1 MGESII
7 FQDEECKSVNMI
19 YKYLNNEYEKIQN
32 QLYLLKELVLIP
44 KRKYLKR
51 KNYDLKPA
59 KRGRKKKNS
68 EIEINPV
75 HSKFCYDN
83 LLRKVKVMYHGF
95 IVNFIND
102 YIKKLFGI
110 QKLRIRKILGKITQ
124 NISKQYNFEI
134 SKKSIK
140 DFLSNQ
146 ISKKYKRKND
156 MNKKNIE
163 KLYFIKKEVRECLD
177 ISYLSFYKKYFLC
190 DNRNSLEI
198 CYGISSKTLTLNDQ
212 LKVLSKKESKNYCKE
227 FEIAAKNKFLLF
239 LDLEEDNINKN
250 NNNIFINEK
259 EIEIQNTNIPIKQS
273 FNINTQYNKFPIF
286 KITKTIKNST

>member
-51 KNYDLKPA
+51 KNYGLKPA

-83 LLRKVKVMYHGF
+83 LLRKVKVMYHCF
-95 IVNFIND
+95 IVNFMND

-110 QKLRIRKILGKITQ
+110 QKLRIRKILGEITQ
-124 NISKQYNFEI
+124 NISKKYNFEI

-146 ISKKYKRKND
+146 ISKKYKTKND

-163 KLYFIKKEVRECLD
+163 KLYFIKKEIRECLD
-177 ISYLSFYKKYFLC
+177 ISYLSFYKKYFLS

-250 NNNIFINEK
+250 NNNIFIIEK
-259 EIEIQNTNIPIKQS
+259 EIEIQNTQIPIKKI
-273 FNINTQYNKFPIF
+273 FDINTQYNKFPIF
-286 KITKTIKNST
+286 KIIKTIKNTT